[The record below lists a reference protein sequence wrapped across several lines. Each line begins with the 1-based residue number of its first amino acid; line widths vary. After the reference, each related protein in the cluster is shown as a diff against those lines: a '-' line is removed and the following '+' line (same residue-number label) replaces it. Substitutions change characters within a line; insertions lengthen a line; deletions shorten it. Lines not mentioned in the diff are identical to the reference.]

1 MMFGLLISGRLVD
14 TNFREVD
21 TTHAVID
28 VLDADNFNHVVVF
41 LTGQQPFPDGTGGA
55 VYFSWPPAQPEIT
68 GAEPAWQYLGMI
80 SNQKPSAIF
89 KISKLKTKSI
99 NPNIGMYFSGGNG
112 DQRTVIN
119 AQLGISIESLSTL
132 ESLASSAAAA
142 STESSPA
149 SSVPAA
155 LEFSQK
161 MVESLLNYT
170 ASFAISADQARVK
183 SSETYVPF
191 SAVQNW
197 FTNFERR
204 LQQNPT
210 FWKS

>member
-1 MMFGLLISGRLVD
+1 
-14 TNFREVD
+14 
-21 TTHAVID
+21 
-28 VLDADNFNHVVVF
+28 
-41 LTGQQPFPDGTGGA
+41 
-55 VYFSWPPAQPEIT
+55 
-68 GAEPAWQYLGMI
+68 
-80 SNQKPSAIF
+80 
-89 KISKLKTKSI
+89 
-99 NPNIGMYFSGGNG
+99 
-112 DQRTVIN
+112 
-119 AQLGISIESLSTL
+119 LGISIETLNTL
-132 ESLASSAAAA
+132 EGLASSAAAA
-142 STESSPA
+142 ATESSPA

-170 ASFAISADQARVK
+170 ASFAIPADQARIK

-210 FWKS
+210 FWKH

>member
-1 MMFGLLISGRLVD
+1 
-14 TNFREVD
+14 
-21 TTHAVID
+21 
-28 VLDADNFNHVVVF
+28 
-41 LTGQQPFPDGTGGA
+41 
-55 VYFSWPPAQPEIT
+55 
-68 GAEPAWQYLGMI
+68 MI

-89 KISKLKTKSI
+89 KISKLKT
-99 NPNIGMYFSGGNG
+99 NPVNTNIGMYFSGGIG
-112 DQRTVIN
+112 LQKTVIN
-119 AQLGISIESLSTL
+119 AQLGISVESLSTL
-132 ESLASSAAAA
+132 ERLASSAAAA
-142 STESSPA
+142 ATETSPA

-170 ASFAISADQARVK
+170 ASFAISADETRIK
-183 SSETYVPF
+183 SNETYVPF

-210 FWKS
+210 FWKH

>member
-1 MMFGLLISGRLVD
+1 MIKIKNINLTSPMGVLGEEGTINRNILI
-14 TNFREVD
+14 
-21 TTHAVID
+21 I
-28 VLDADNFNHVVVF
+28 F
-41 LTGQQPFPDGTGGA
+41 LF
-55 VYFSWPPAQPEIT
+55 
-68 GAEPAWQYLGMI
+68 I
-80 SNQKPSAIF
+80 SNNAYGKSC
-89 KISKLKTKSI
+89 ISV
-99 NPNIGMYFSGGNG
+99 NPCN
-112 DQRTVIN
+112 
-119 AQLGISIESLSTL
+119 
-132 ESLASSAAAA
+132 
-142 STESSPA
+142 
-149 SSVPAA
+149 SVPAA